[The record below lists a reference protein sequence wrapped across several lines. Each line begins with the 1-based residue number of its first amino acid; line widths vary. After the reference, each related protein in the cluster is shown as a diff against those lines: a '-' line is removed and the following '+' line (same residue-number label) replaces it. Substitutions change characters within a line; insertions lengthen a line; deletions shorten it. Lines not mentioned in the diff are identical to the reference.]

1 MSCPPRA
8 LYDVPAPAKLNLF
21 LHITGR
27 RPNGYH
33 LLQSV
38 FMLIDWADTLHLERR
53 PGGHISREDLNTD
66 APALPEHDLVVRA
79 AQALQQATGCTWGA
93 HIALDKRIPQEAGM
107 GGGSSDAAS
116 CLLALNQ
123 LWGLHLPR
131 ATLMA
136 LGLRLGADVPFFLGG
151 QHAWVEGIG
160 EQLQPLALP
169 TARFVVLKPPT
180 GVATPQIFQHPSLE
194 RDCPVADMHDFLT
207 LDASTLYQ
215 YGHNS
220 LQAVAQQLCPDIGWG
235 LHWLQQQGLPGRM
248 TGSGSALFAPLPDGA
263 DLDLGTLRPGWQAKI
278 CRNLSAHPLAG

>member
-131 ATLMA
+131 TTLMA
-136 LGLRLGADVPFFLGG
+136 LGLQLGADVPFFLGG

-169 TARFVVLKPPT
+169 TARFVVLKPPS
-180 GVATPQIFQHPSLE
+180 GVATPQIFQHPALE

>member
-131 ATLMA
+131 TTLMA
-136 LGLRLGADVPFFLGG
+136 LGLQLGADVPFFLGG

-180 GVATPQIFQHPSLE
+180 GVATPQIFQHPALE